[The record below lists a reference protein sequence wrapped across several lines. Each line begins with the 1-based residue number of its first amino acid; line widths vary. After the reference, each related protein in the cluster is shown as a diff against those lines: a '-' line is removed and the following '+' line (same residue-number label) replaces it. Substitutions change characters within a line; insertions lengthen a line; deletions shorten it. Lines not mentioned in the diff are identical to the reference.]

1 MAAHDIAFIFEVWRS
16 GSAPAWGAGG
26 RWFDPSHLDER
37 AVGNRS
43 KWYGCRMT
51 TATIVFFIVIQG
63 LLVYLMAMDGVRPSR
78 LR

>member
-1 MAAHDIAFIFEVWRS
+1 
-16 GSAPAWGAGG
+16 
-26 RWFDPSHLDER
+26 
-37 AVGNRS
+37 
-43 KWYGCRMT
+43 MT